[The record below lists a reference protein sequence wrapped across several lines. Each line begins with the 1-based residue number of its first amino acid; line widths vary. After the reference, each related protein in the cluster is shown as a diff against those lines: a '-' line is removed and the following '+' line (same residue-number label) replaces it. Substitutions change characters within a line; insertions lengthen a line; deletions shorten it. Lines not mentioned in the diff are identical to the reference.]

1 MALLLRDGSPSGV
14 SMVSQL
20 PWSARMKSP
29 TPAWSHRGA
38 ARSAKAAT
46 ARGKGRCRRGRE
58 GALRGCTCSSRHR
71 RVVAGALRV
80 SRTLVHASRI
90 LPMHMSVCVV
100 ASMALSIMPVWPTC
114 TRSR

>member
-38 ARSAKAAT
+38 ARSAKAAS
-46 ARGKGRCRRGRE
+46 ARGKGRGRRGRE
-58 GALRGCTCSSRHR
+58 VALRGCTCSSRHR

-80 SRTLVHASRI
+80 SHLGARVADLADAHVRVCRCLYGLVHHAR
-90 LPMHMSVCVV
+90 V
-100 ASMALSIMPVWPTC
+100 AHLHKE
-114 TRSR
+114 

>member
-29 TPAWSHRGA
+29 TPAWSHREA
-38 ARSAKAAT
+38 ARSAKAAS
-46 ARGKGRCRRGRE
+46 ARGKGRGRRGGERSHYE
-58 GALRGCTCSSRHR
+58 GARAAAGIAESWRG
-71 RVVAGALRV
+71 
-80 SRTLVHASRI
+80 RTLVHASRI